1 MQILLGVMSMCLSM
15 FIVKLGGSVITQK
28 TQECCFRSEIMDG
41 LAQQIQRT
49 GKEMI
54 LVHGAGSFGHI
65 LAKQFSLNDGLQN
78 ENQRQGFSRT
88 HACVQELNSLVLRS
102 LHTHDIP
109 AVSLPPHA
117 ITLLNN
123 HILERME
130 YEVFSEYL
138 KQGFIPVTFGDV
150 VLDTRLTFSICSGDL
165 LVKAL
170 AERFHPEKVVFIVD
184 VDGLYT
190 SNPKQDA
197 SATFVET
204 ITRDDLER
212 LTTAADKQ
220 ADVTG
225 GMKGKLDT
233 IKTISSFGIDTVIV
247 NGNKPDR
254 VYNVLMNVPCRATTV
269 VGEPP

>member
-1 MQILLGVMSMCLSM
+1 MQIFFSVMPICLTM
-15 FIVKLGGSVITQK
+15 FIVKLGGSVITHK
-28 TQECCFRSEIMDG
+28 SQECSFRVDIMDG
-41 LAQQIQRT
+41 LAQRIQQT

-65 LAKQFSLNDGLQN
+65 LAKQYKLNDGFQSD
-78 ENQRQGFSRT
+78 NQLQGFSLT
-88 HACVQELNSLVLRS
+88 HARVQELNSLVLQS
-102 LHTHDIP
+102 LHSHDIP

-123 HILERME
+123 HVLEQME
-130 YEVFSEYL
+130 YAIFSEYL
-138 KQGFIPVTFGDV
+138 QRGFVPVTFGDV
-150 VLDTRLTFSICSGDL
+150 VLDTALRLSICSGDL
-165 LVKAL
+165 LVRAL
-170 AERFHPEKVVFIVD
+170 AERFQPEKVVFVVD

-197 SATFVET
+197 DAEFIET

-212 LTTAADKQ
+212 LTTKADAQ

-233 IKTISSFGIDTVIV
+233 IKTISSFGVDTVVV

-254 VYNVLMNVPCRATTV
+254 VYDVLMNTPCRATTV